1 MPIKKKFLEKLD
13 KIIKDNLTQTYN
25 IDLINFGSFTTNLS
39 IEGSDIDILI
49 KYKPIKNINTFVSDL
64 ISILY
69 QNNKEFDDIKAIT
82 TASVPIIK
90 LQFDIKQFMNIKYI
104 EDYLDYDDLYKL
116 KFDITFKESDLY
128 NNNVNKTIDFVNK
141 SIIDFPSIKEI
152 VLLMKRYFKKI
163 KLNKSYLGGLSSY
176 SLFLMV
182 LAFLKLKNY
191 SKDFSIG
198 KQFYDLIEWY
208 SFFNF
213 SEYYINVNELNP
225 FIKINE
231 LNKNDKI
238 IIIDPINQSNVAK
251 SSFKLEEIK
260 NAFIKVLNIIK
271 IDAWKIE
278 QQIEI
283 EINNISPLKILS
295 SIFNIK

>member
-1 MPIKKKFLEKLD
+1 
-13 KIIKDNLTQTYN
+13 
-25 IDLINFGSFTTNLS
+25 
-39 IEGSDIDILI
+39 
-49 KYKPIKNINTFVSDL
+49 
-64 ISILY
+64 
-69 QNNKEFDDIKAIT
+69 
-82 TASVPIIK
+82 
-90 LQFDIKQFMNIKYI
+90 MNIKYI

-141 SIIDFPSIKEI
+141 SIVDFPSIKEI

-198 KQFYDLIEWY
+198 KQFYDFIEWY

-213 SEYYINVNELNP
+213 SEYIINVNELNP

-251 SSFKLEEIK
+251 SSFKIEQIK
-260 NAFIKVLNIIK
+260 NSFIKVLNIIK